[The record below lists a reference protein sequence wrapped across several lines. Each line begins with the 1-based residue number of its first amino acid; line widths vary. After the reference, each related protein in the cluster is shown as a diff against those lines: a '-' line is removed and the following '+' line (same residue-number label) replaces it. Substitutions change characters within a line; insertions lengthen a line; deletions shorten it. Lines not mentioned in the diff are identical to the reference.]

1 MNLTSFSHN
10 ISQTIWDNLS
20 LLIHI
25 LAFFPFKFLT
35 IKMQVLKKNKFS
47 IRQNIFYFST
57 ILNSYYN
64 D

>member
-35 IKMQVLKKNKFS
+35 IKMQVLKKK
-47 IRQNIFYFST
+47 QIFNST
-57 ILNSYYN
+57 KYILL
-64 D
+64 